1 MSPADRRERA
11 VCDSQSGGLRGCALL
26 VGATPPTYNLG
37 MNRRGFFKAI
47 AGSALLQNQASRA
60 WGASDMGS
68 EILEYGKPV
77 FNLRKF
83 FDSPVKIASIELL
96 QAHDH
101 FFLRTRSSD
110 GAEGVIQ
117 TKDIVDYIPILAHRV
132 MPHFLGKDAR
142 DLEHLVDEVYVTNS
156 NYKLAGQEFWCPVA
170 YVEQSLFDLM
180 GKALKKPAAELMGG
194 MLRKEIPVYLSGSG
208 RETTAEQEVEVY
220 VREVERTGAKAVK
233 FKIGG
238 RMSDNRD
245 AYPRRTGKL
254 LELAQQKLAG
264 KVTLMADAN
273 GSYDARNVIEIG
285 KRLQDMKY
293 LWFEEPCPWEE
304 LSETKKVADALDM
317 KVAFG
322 EQDSSLWL
330 FQWMIDNKVMDVV
343 QPDLNYNGGFIR
355 TARVARMARQVNMW
369 ICPHDTQTGAATVN
383 ILQFAA
389 ATPNIGPWME
399 YVSRK
404 APKKESWYSPNFDI
418 EDGVIPVPPG
428 PGMGL
433 EFDPDFL
440 KNAAVVKLS

>member
-1 MSPADRRERA
+1 
-11 VCDSQSGGLRGCALL
+11 
-26 VGATPPTYNLG
+26 
-37 MNRRGFFKAI
+37 MNRRHFLTAS
-47 AGSALLQNQASRA
+47 AGAALLAAADTDSA
-60 WGASDMGS
+60 GP
-68 EILEYGKPV
+68 EYQKPV
-77 FNLRKF
+77 FNLHKVL
-83 FDSPVKIASIELL
+83 DAPVKIASIELL
-96 QAHDH
+96 QSGNRY
-101 FFLRTRSSD
+101 FVRTRSAD
-110 GAEGVIQ
+110 GVEGVVL
-117 TKDIVDYIPILAHRV
+117 TKDIVDYIPILLRRV
-132 MPHFLGKDAR
+132 IPQFLGKDAR
-142 DLEHLVDEVYVTNS
+142 DLENLVDAVYIA
-156 NYKLAGQEFWCPVA
+156 NYKMAGQAFWCPVA

-180 GKALKKPAAELMGG
+180 GKAAHKPAGELMGG
-194 MLRKEIPVYLSGSG
+194 VLRKEIPVYLSGSG
-208 RETTAEQEVEVY
+208 RDTTAEEEVDVY
-220 VREVERTGAKAVK
+220 VRGVEYTGAKAVK

-245 AYPRRTGKL
+245 ASPGRTNQL
-254 LELAQQKLAG
+254 LELAQKKLAG

-273 GSYDARNVIEIG
+273 GSYDAANAIEIG
-285 KRLQDMKY
+285 KRLQEMKY

-355 TARVARMARQVNMW
+355 AARVARMARKVNMW

-389 ATPNIGPWME
+389 TTPNIGPWME

-404 APKKESWYSPNFDI
+404 TPKKESWYSPNFDI
-418 EDGVIPVPPG
+418 KDGVIPVPPG

-440 KNAAVVKLS
+440 KNAAVVKLA

>member
-1 MSPADRRERA
+1 
-11 VCDSQSGGLRGCALL
+11 
-26 VGATPPTYNLG
+26 
-37 MNRRGFFKAI
+37 MNRRDFFRAA
-47 AGSALLQNQASRA
+47 AGSALLANQSSRA
-60 WGASDMGS
+60 WGASDMGA
-68 EILEYGKPV
+68 EILEYRKPV
-77 FNLRKF
+77 FNLHKF
-83 FDSPVKIASIELL
+83 FDAPVKIASIELL
-96 QAHDH
+96 QAHGQ
-101 FFLRTRSSD
+101 FFLRTRSAD

-117 TKDIVDYIPILAHRV
+117 TKDVVDYIQILAHRV

-142 DLEHLVDEVYVTNS
+142 DLEHLVDEVYATNS

-170 YVEQSLFDLM
+170 YIEQSLFDLM
-180 GKALKKPAAELMGG
+180 GKALKKPAGELMGG
-194 MLRKEIPVYLSGSG
+194 VLRKDIPVYLSGSG
-208 RETTAEQEVEVY
+208 RDTTAEEEVDVY
-220 VREVERTGAKAVK
+220 VREVARTGAKAVK

-245 AYPRRTGKL
+245 AYPERTNKL
-254 LELAQQKLAG
+254 LDLAQKRLAD

-273 GSYDARNVIEIG
+273 GSYDAENAIEIG
-285 KRLQDMKY
+285 KRLQEMKY

-330 FQWMIDNKVMDVV
+330 FQWMIDNRVMDVV

-355 TARVARMARQVNMW
+355 AAKVARMARKVGMW
-369 ICPHDTQTGAATVN
+369 ICPHDTQTGAASVN
-383 ILQFAA
+383 VLQFAA
-389 ATPNIGPWME
+389 TTPNIGPWME

-404 APKKESWYSPNFDI
+404 PPKKESWYSPNFDI
-418 EDGVIPVPPG
+418 KDGVIPVPAG

-440 KNAAVVKLS
+440 KNATVIKLA

>member
-1 MSPADRRERA
+1 
-11 VCDSQSGGLRGCALL
+11 
-26 VGATPPTYNLG
+26 
-37 MNRRGFFKAI
+37 MNRRGFFKAT
-47 AGSALLQNQASRA
+47 AGSALLTNQASPA
-60 WGASDMGS
+60 WAASDMGS

-77 FNLRKF
+77 FNLHKF
-83 FDSPVKIASIELL
+83 FDAPVKIASIELL
-96 QAHDH
+96 QAHNQ

-110 GAEGVIQ
+110 GTEGVIQ
-117 TKDIVDYIPILAHRV
+117 TKDIVDYIQILAHRV

-142 DLEHLVDEVYVTNS
+142 DLEHLVDEVYVANS

-170 YVEQSLFDLM
+170 YIEQSLFDLM
-180 GKALKKPAAELMGG
+180 GKALKKPAGELMGG
-194 MLRKEIPVYLSGSG
+194 VLRKEIPVYLSGSG
-208 RETTAEQEVEVY
+208 RDTTAEEEVEVY

-245 AYPRRTGKL
+245 AYPERTDKL
-254 LELAQQKLAG
+254 LELAHQRLAG

-273 GSYDARNVIEIG
+273 GSYDAKNAIELG
-285 KRLQDMKY
+285 KRLQEMKY

-355 TARVARMARQVNMW
+355 AARVARMARKVNMW

-389 ATPNIGPWME
+389 TTPNIGPWME

-418 EDGVIPVPPG
+418 KDGVIPVPPG

-440 KNAAVVKLS
+440 KNATVVKLA